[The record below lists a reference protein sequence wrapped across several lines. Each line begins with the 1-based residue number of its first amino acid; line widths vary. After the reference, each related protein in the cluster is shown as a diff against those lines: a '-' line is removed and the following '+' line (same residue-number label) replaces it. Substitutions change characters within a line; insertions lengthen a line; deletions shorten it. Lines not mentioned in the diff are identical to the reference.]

1 MCVIESYDRCEVW
14 YETTMKARKRYTC
27 DCCKGSIEPGATYL
41 KHFSVF
47 EGDATCEKMCGQ
59 CEVDRQAF
67 CDAHG
72 GTLWPPSS
80 VVEMVSEC
88 VGQDAESKAEW
99 GPLLA
104 MLSAGYRA
112 AETKP
117 E

>member
-1 MCVIESYDRCEVW
+1 MCVIESYDRCSVW
-14 YETTMKARKRYTC
+14 RETYVRARKQHTC
-27 DCCKGSIEPGATYL
+27 ACCKGPIEPGVIYVN
-41 KHFSVF
+41 HFSVF

-72 GTLWPPSS
+72 GMLFPPSS
-80 VVEMVSEC
+80 VVALLHQCVDNDEESE
-88 VGQDAESKAEW
+88 AEW

-104 MLSAGYRA
+104 RLSAGYRA